1 MDPSPPTQ
9 EAATALSTTWRPGA
23 AWAVDGSK
31 VSRADGRYAGG
42 GEHQPANT
50 ASIVGEA
57 VLRADAGGAAY
68 LKLRGGWYSLV
79 GITTDDGEFSAGG
92 GEFSAGLKLFGC
104 SLYVLESGGGLRESY
119 FDAVLRS
126 DAWGNCNGEPAELL
140 DVEVYIDWGSRALWF
155 AVDAG
160 PWRKAP
166 RALPAGVR
174 AVRAWAHSSDAT
186 DVFECRAVHEVDRTG
201 PPAASPP
208 SRRAGAR
215 PPLVGAAGTPVR
227 RRQAEEDDDEVVVME
242 EESEV
247 ESSSQSEVESEVAVD
262 GPEEDLESEQDAHE
276 LEQLASHFL
285 RPHYEARA
293 KAADEKDGGWSMGMR
308 PRQKQARVLRL
319 YDNRAGC
326 RKLLATCVALEK
338 AKKRRTLLGHLQAM
352 DKYHR
357 AVKIEEKVRFRRRF
371 DEITNTVDTRPGRAD
386 EPISLDSDDDDDAA
400 PATQEKAPP
409 SPPKRPR
416 PAPPPAAVSPAEAEA
431 AAAREVVARAGA
443 IISKL
448 FRDERTEVLEWGACA
463 TRRPRG
469 ALGQLLDG
477 WRMANRVMVRE
488 GRVHLI

>member
-1 MDPSPPTQ
+1 MVDVSSPPTQ
-9 EAATALSTTWRPGA
+9 FAEAATALSATWRPGA

-31 VSRADGRYAGG
+31 VSRADAVYAGG
-42 GEHQPANT
+42 GEHQPVQPAN
-50 ASIVGEA
+50 IVGDA
-57 VLRADAGGAAY
+57 VLHADAGAGY

-79 GITTDDGEFSAGG
+79 GITTDDGP
-92 GEFSAGLKLFGC
+92 EFSAGLKLFGC

-201 PPAASPP
+201 PPAA
-208 SRRAGAR
+208 RKARAPAPR
-215 PPLVGAAGTPVR
+215 PPLVGASGTPVR
-227 RRQAEEDDDEVVVME
+227 RGQVEDDDDEVVVME

-247 ESSSQSEVESEVAVD
+247 ESSQSEVESEVAVD
-262 GPEEDLESEQDAHE
+262 GPEEDLESEQDLHE

-416 PAPPPAAVSPAEAEA
+416 PAPPPAAVSPADADA
-431 AAAREVVARAGA
+431 AAARELVARAGA
-443 IISKL
+443 IISNL
-448 FRDERTEVLEWGACA
+448 FRDEHTEVLEVDRLRDA
-463 TRRPRG
+463 TG
-469 ALGQLLDG
+469 LSEEQLGQLLDG

-488 GRVHLI
+488 GSVHLI

>member
-31 VSRADGRYAGG
+31 VSRADKAVYAGG

-50 ASIVGEA
+50 VNIVGEA
-57 VLRADAGGAAY
+57 VLRADVGGAGY

-79 GITTDDGEFSAGG
+79 GITTDDGP
-92 GEFSAGLKLFGC
+92 EFSAGLKLFGC

-201 PPAASPP
+201 PPAA
-208 SRRAGAR
+208 RKARAPAPR
-215 PPLVGAAGTPVR
+215 PPLVGASGTPVR
-227 RRQAEEDDDEVVVME
+227 RRQEEDDDDEVVVME

-247 ESSSQSEVESEVAVD
+247 ESSQSEVESEVAVD

-326 RKLLATCVALEK
+326 RKLLATCVAL
-338 AKKRRTLLGHLQAM
+338 
-352 DKYHR
+352 
-357 AVKIEEKVRFRRRF
+357 RRRRSGAPSSA
-371 DEITNTVDTRPGRAD
+371 TSRRWTSTTAPSRSRRRC
-386 EPISLDSDDDDDAA
+386 A
-400 PATQEKAPP
+400 PAAASTRSRTRSTA
-409 SPPKRPR
+409 SRPR
-416 PAPPPAAVSPAEAEA
+416 PTSRSRSTATTTTTRRRRRGEGAAVAAEA
-431 AAAREVVARAGA
+431 AAPGAAARRRLPGGRGRGGGARAGPRA
-443 IISKL
+443 PARSS
-448 FRDERTEVLEWGACA
+448 RSSSATSGRRCSRWHASA
-463 TRRPRG
+463 TRPASPRSSSG
-469 ALGQLLDG
+469 SCSTAA
-477 WRMANRVMVRE
+477 WRM
-488 GRVHLI
+488 G